1 MWVGS
6 ERHIRALPLRRA
18 FCFRGIV
25 REGRLMVHRVTRDD
39 TTSTVEGLRPFAG
52 YLMYRSIIADRP
64 AEDWTFGELA
74 EHSVFNEES
83 ILCGLDRLLEL
94 AEAGPVWYPVYDKA
108 ACTDDPEKADVRFWF
123 FPADPKRKVPGAPFI
138 IACAGGAYK
147 CVCTMI
153 ESIPVAARLNALGY
167 DVVIPNYRV
176 GMEHVMPK
184 PLEDVAATYRAA
196 LARKEQLGLEGTSY
210 VVCGFSAGGSL
221 VSEWG
226 VASVGYECFG
236 IPAPRAIFSIY
247 PSLSPWRCGPAYI
260 ADIMFGP
267 DATEETYAPY
277 DVPVHVNASYPPT
290 YLLFG
295 ARDASVPVKN
305 SVEFARA
312 LEEHGVPHRV
322 EVAET
327 AGHGFGDGRD
337 TDAEGWPVRA
347 IHFLE
352 GLA

>member
-1 MWVGS
+1 M
-6 ERHIRALPLRRA
+6 AY
-18 FCFRGIV
+18 
-25 REGRLMVHRVTRDD
+25 RVTRDD
-39 TTSTVEGLRPFAG
+39 KTTTVEGLTPYAG

-74 EHSVFNEES
+74 EHSVFNEVS
-83 ILCGLDRLLEL
+83 ILRGLDRLLEL
-94 AEAGPVWYPVYDKA
+94 GEQGQVWYPVYTDE
-108 ACTDDPEKADVRFWF
+108 ACVQDPEKRDVRYWF
-123 FPADPKRKVPGAPFI
+123 FPALPERKVKGAPFI

-153 ESIPVAARLNALGY
+153 ESIPVAVRLNELGY
-167 DVVIPNYRV
+167 DVVIPNYRIGV
-176 GMEHVMPK
+176 EHVMPK

-196 LARKEQLGLEGTSY
+196 LARKEEHGLESDAY

-226 VASVGYECFG
+226 VASVGYG
-236 IPAPRAIFSIY
+236 RYGVPAPRAIFTLY

-267 DATEETYAPY
+267 DATEDDIAPY
-277 DVPVHVNASYPPT
+277 DVPAHIDASYPPT
-290 YLLFG
+290 YLLYG
-295 ARDASVPVKN
+295 ARDASVPVEN
-305 SVEFARA
+305 SIELARA
-312 LEEHGVPHRV
+312 LEEHGVEHRV

-352 GLA
+352 QLG